1 MPQHPQARNR
11 PGQHKP
17 SAPDVPDVDPADV
30 YALEASAPDQEE
42 SGAADPTPEASA
54 ITQEEASITGSTGDG
69 ADSDAT
75 TAGKDKKKREY
86 RKREVLKTVP
96 LDELGEDEEVPE
108 EEWDSHPL
116 VAANVADRSPQQ
128 TQIDEAFKKLLDK
141 WKEAGEPDPRRSPR
155 SRRVVYPE
163 HAPAIRRM
171 ITLAAKLYDIG
182 YFFSPPAHDKDGRE
196 VIVYSPAKKIRRP
209 RREASSAAADRINAG
224 EAARAAGDEKAAEL
238 LASTVSAPSPSDG
251 SLPGE

>member
-1 MPQHPQARNR
+1 MAQHPQARAR
-11 PGQHKP
+11 SGQRQDFKASDLPGDPVPGAGDTPAQE
-17 SAPDVPDVDPADV
+17 APGV
-30 YALEASAPDQEE
+30 
-42 SGAADPTPEASA
+42 ADPTPEASA
-54 ITQEEASITGSTGDG
+54 ITQGEASITGSTGDG
-69 ADSDAT
+69 ADSAAI
-75 TAGKDKKKREY
+75 TAGKDKRKREY
-86 RKREVLKTVP
+86 TKREVLKMVP

-155 SRRVVYPE
+155 SRRVVSPE

-171 ITLAAKLYDIG
+171 ITLSAKLYDIG

-224 EAARAAGDEKAAEL
+224 EAAKAAGNKEAAEL